1 MVITIFKKLYFYI
14 TSSIIAFLRNRY
26 ILYTTRSHSQNMVDI
41 SDVRLRNRI
50 RELAKDSS
58 KVMFSKHARERSLE
72 REITVRDTVRILRT
86 GDFSEPVK
94 KNMRTKEYRFK
105 FEGRAKGR
113 LIAVVGVMHFS
124 EKGNIYVITVEYVI
138 REGAMK

>member
-14 TSSIIAFLRNRY
+14 TSSIIAFARNRY
-26 ILYTTRSHSQNMVDI
+26 ILSTIRSHSQNMVDI
-41 SDVRLRNRI
+41 SDVRLRNRR

-86 GDFSEPVK
+86 GDFSEP
-94 KNMRTKEYRFK
+94 
-105 FEGRAKGR
+105 
-113 LIAVVGVMHFS
+113 L
-124 EKGNIYVITVEYVI
+124 
-138 REGAMK
+138 

>member
-1 MVITIFKKLYFYI
+1 
-14 TSSIIAFLRNRY
+14 
-26 ILYTTRSHSQNMVDI
+26 MVDI

-94 KNMRTKEYRFK
+94 KSMRTKEYRFK
-105 FEGRAKGR
+105 FEGQAKGH

-124 EKGNIYVITVEYVI
+124 EKGNICVITVEYVI